1 MPNNHPFLPQKSPQ
15 YYQTESHIRFT
26 NIGWERR
33 LAVCRTASKRKDLLL
48 LTTRRMWHGLYL
60 KEKPQKHV
68 SDDMWLQKW
77 MSKGTTICLDTYL
90 FRACSVLFLKP
101 TPQVK
106 IFPWNGFHQVLKFKC
121 LIPHICIYFCW
132 FLINHKKIILLVLH
146 AIFRKREVKFL
157 FYDLPVHVKI
167 KDTILDIRI
176 FQMFPRCLLHLGK
189 LNFLFCLHLLIFT
202 HLCHFPACS
211 LMTWSDFIFM
221 WSSNLHFRSPAS
233 SYLIKIHLMGLSNFY
248 YKTFLESSPGA

>member
-106 IFPWNGFHQVLKFKC
+106 IDHIFPEKIWSYLSHQYLSIIFCCLKYLNTF
-121 LIPHICIYFCW
+121 F
-132 FLINHKKIILLVLH
+132 
-146 AIFRKREVKFL
+146 IFRFL
-157 FYDLPVHVKI
+157 S
-167 KDTILDIRI
+167 
-176 FQMFPRCLLHLGK
+176 
-189 LNFLFCLHLLIFT
+189 
-202 HLCHFPACS
+202 A
-211 LMTWSDFIFM
+211 
-221 WSSNLHFRSPAS
+221 
-233 SYLIKIHLMGLSNFY
+233 
-248 YKTFLESSPGA
+248 